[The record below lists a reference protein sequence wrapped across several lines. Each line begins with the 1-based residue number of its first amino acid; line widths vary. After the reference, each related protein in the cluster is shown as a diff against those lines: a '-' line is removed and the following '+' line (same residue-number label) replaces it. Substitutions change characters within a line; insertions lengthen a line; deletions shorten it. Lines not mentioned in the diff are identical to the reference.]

1 MKYLKL
7 YCVILALPF
16 VLCSGC
22 AKPHQNASKTNYF
35 ANLIFLPDS
44 NKVKMYKVEKD
55 TIQFIRDLD
64 FDATTDLV
72 VSSNGWIAG
81 LDYEYETYGGR
92 YVKRD
97 SIFIARID
105 SNYNVIYYNPIAT
118 RSPSTNE
125 EISNIAVDGNVLYV
139 CERTKEGPLKE
150 SSIVFTIDL
159 NKSWTERSY
168 IAIPNELKNKSID
181 AFLFKRD
188 TVILVDD
195 VEIPKYLIDY
205 KNQNNKLEYLRF
217 HELPIGGLSEIIIK
231 AIKDDKYILLLCSSS
246 GTQSVRVL
254 RADTYEQMEEIS
266 FSFTDKKSKETSSIE
281 DLYLAKMHRVD
292 MIALALGWEG
302 VGLWNSQAEYRL
314 RSASFIKP
322 KTLDFVSR
330 ILFANEKMII
340 ASNGRK
346 FEVIPLSK

>member
-7 YCVILALPF
+7 YCIIIVIPIF
-16 VLCSGC
+16 LCSGC
-22 AKPHQNASKTNYF
+22 AKPHKKASKTNYF
-35 ANLIFLPDS
+35 SNLIFLPDS

-55 TIQFIRDLD
+55 TIQFIRNLD
-64 FDATTDLV
+64 YDVSTDLV

-81 LDYEYETYGGR
+81 LDYEYDTSGGR

-105 SNYNVIYYNPIAT
+105 SNYNVKYYNPIPTGSA
-118 RSPSTNE
+118 STNE
-125 EISNIAVDGNVLYV
+125 DISNIAIDGNVLYV
-139 CERTKEGPLKE
+139 CEKAREQALKK

-159 NKSWTERSY
+159 NKSWTERNY

-205 KNQNNKLEYLRF
+205 RNQNNKLEYLRF
-217 HELPIGGLSEIIIK
+217 HELPIGGPSERILK
-231 AIKDDKYILLLCSSS
+231 AIKNDKYILLLCSSFMLH
-246 GTQSVRVL
+246 SVRVL
-254 RADTYEQMEEIS
+254 RADTYEQVEEIS
-266 FSFTDKKSKETSSIE
+266 FSFTNKKSEEVSSIV
-281 DLYLAKMHRVD
+281 DLYLAKMYGADV
-292 MIALALGWEG
+292 IALALGQEG
-302 VGLWNSQAEYRL
+302 VGLWNSQAEYKS

-322 KTLDFVSR
+322 KTLDSVSR
-330 ILFANEKMII
+330 VLFANEKMLIV
-340 ASNGRK
+340 SDGRI
-346 FEVIPLSK
+346 FEIIPLSK